1 MNPDYARVSV
11 IVCAQN
17 EEQTI
22 AGVLREIAAIPQWKE
37 TIVMVNG
44 STDGTLQAAQ
54 SVAGTTVICEPEP
67 LGHDVGR
74 ALGAMRATGDILLF
88 VDGDM
93 VVPTEELYP
102 FVCAIATGV
111 DLALNNLMPLLPP
124 FVNWDWVTTVKAF
137 LNAAAGRD
145 DLLANSM
152 TAVPHAL
159 SRRALEV
166 GGVQS
171 LVVPPLMQVKL
182 MMQPQ
187 MKITAPATVDVIK
200 RNRLRVDNVGIS
212 NKVGE
217 MIVGDHMEALAEL
230 IRVTDGRGIH
240 TDKMRR
246 RDAFYQYF

>member
-1 MNPDYARVSV
+1 MNPDHARVSV

-22 AGVLREIAAIPQWKE
+22 AGVLREIAAIPQWRE

-44 STDGTLQAAQ
+44 STDGTRKQAE
-54 SVAGTTVICEPEP
+54 SVVGTTVVCEDEP

-111 DLALNNLMPLLPP
+111 DLALNDLMPLLPP
-124 FVNWDWVTTVKAF
+124 FVQWDWVTTVKAF

-145 DLLANSM
+145 DLRANSM
-152 TAVPHAL
+152 TAVPHAI
-159 SRRALEV
+159 SRRALEI
-166 GGVQS
+166 GGAKS
-171 LVVPPLMQVKL
+171 LIVPPLMQMKL

-187 MKITAPATVDVIK
+187 MKITSPATVDVIK
-200 RNRLRVDNVGIS
+200 RNRLRLDNVGVS

-217 MIVGDHMEALAEL
+217 MIVGDHIEALAEL
-230 IRVTDGRGIH
+230 IRATDGRGIH
-240 TDKMRR
+240 SDKIRR
-246 RDAFYQYF
+246 REAFHQYF